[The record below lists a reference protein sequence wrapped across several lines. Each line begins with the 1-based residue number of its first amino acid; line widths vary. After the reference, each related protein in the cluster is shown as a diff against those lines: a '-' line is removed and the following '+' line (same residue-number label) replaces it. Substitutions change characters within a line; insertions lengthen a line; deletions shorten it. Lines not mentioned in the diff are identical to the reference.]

1 MEILDWSVIE
11 VAFAKDALVE
21 FISKEARPLGLPI
34 DTDRTMTML
43 FKKKNQK
50 SFLTSA
56 VKPQLVEKHHR
67 SR

>member
-21 FISKEARPLGLPI
+21 FISKEARPLGLQI

-43 FKKKNQK
+43 FKKKISKKLSNISSK
-50 SFLTSA
+50 TPIGGKTSP
-56 VKPQLVEKHHR
+56 K
-67 SR
+67 